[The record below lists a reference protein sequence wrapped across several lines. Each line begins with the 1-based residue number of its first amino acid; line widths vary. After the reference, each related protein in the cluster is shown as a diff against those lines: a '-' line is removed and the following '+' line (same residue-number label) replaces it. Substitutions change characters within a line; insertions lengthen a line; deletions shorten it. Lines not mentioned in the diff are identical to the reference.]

1 MNSIRQSVAVIL
13 LLALAASAV
22 AADDAAL
29 EIAMEAAAVAATR
42 VQLTPPEAD
51 LLRQTGRALRESRIE
66 AAQQDWAL
74 LISSRELLGMD
85 VNALVL
91 WIVRESY
98 LSATED
104 LRFAAEKVRYF
115 NEQKRAL
122 RNLLEAARSCGWAR
136 CRSEAAVRAQIQR
149 WEEALASIGD
159 DAQLANVDLQN
170 ILQQQQQTLQMI
182 SNVSKLLHDTA
193 FAVIRKIGG

>member
-1 MNSIRQSVAVIL
+1 
-13 LLALAASAV
+13 
-22 AADDAAL
+22 
-29 EIAMEAAAVAATR
+29 
-42 VQLTPPEAD
+42 
-51 LLRQTGRALRESRIE
+51 
-66 AAQQDWAL
+66 
-74 LISSRELLGMD
+74 MD

-136 CRSEAAVRAQIQR
+136 CRSEAAVREQIQR

-170 ILQQQQQTLQMI
+170 ILQQQQQTLRMI